1 MQLPER
7 HAQKNDC
14 FVSFSNIDF
23 LKAHIKLIS
32 CIILPNNKKRILSW
46 ITFQLVIDIEMLHG
60 IVWRKIFFTC
70 KHRQIT
76 FSDLISPKKRRVIR
90 YINEHHSILIRK
102 KEEWL
107 ILHCRFSFVWIFD
120 FYFFSLCNHGGLN
133 IIICYTMMV

>member
-7 HAQKNDC
+7 RTQKNDC

-32 CIILPNNKKRILSW
+32 SIILPNNKQRILSW
-46 ITFQLVIDIEMLHG
+46 ITFQLVIHIEMLHG
-60 IVWRKIFFTC
+60 IVWRKIFFIC

-76 FSDLISPKKRRVIR
+76 FYGLISPKKRRVIG

-102 KEEWL
+102 KGRVVNSSL
-107 ILHCRFSFVWIFD
+107 SFFFCFVIFTFLAYVTMGGSIL
-120 FYFFSLCNHGGLN
+120 
-133 IIICYTMMV
+133 